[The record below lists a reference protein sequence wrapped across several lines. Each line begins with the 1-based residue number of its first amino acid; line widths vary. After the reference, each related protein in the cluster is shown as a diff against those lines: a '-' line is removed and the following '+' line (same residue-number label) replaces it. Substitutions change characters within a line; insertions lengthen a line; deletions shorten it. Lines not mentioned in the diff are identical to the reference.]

1 LCDQFLATLMSTWL
15 CFYQHLDHITPL
27 VNRLPFS
34 SPDRTLPINHL
45 FIYSFSSRFQGLY
58 PLWSMPFRMWFKWY
72 KHEKYFDLFT
82 PLYPH
87 TRQANSWGDAILELP
102 PSVSYSND
110 TLWTAFNTKRNCRWH
125 FKSVREKQSPNFQ
138 SWKRVRWEFS
148 CVTCKGSHNYKIFTL
163 SSLIP
168 SFSEELELQKLSSE
182 EYQIQGLLTWPW
194 VVSQLK
200 LIFFYRNMSTYSL
213 KLPEVNISVM
223 KFTFFVLVS
232 THELCNLMMFLCF
245 SVFNKW
251 TSD

>member
-1 LCDQFLATLMSTWL
+1 M
-15 CFYQHLDHITPL
+15 
-27 VNRLPFS
+27 PFS
-34 SPDRTLPINHL
+34 
-45 FIYSFSSRFQGLY
+45 
-58 PLWSMPFRMWFKWY
+58 MWFKWY

-82 PLYPH
+82 H
-87 TRQANSWGDAILELP
+87 QANSWGDAILGLP

-110 TLWTAFNTKRNCRWH
+110 TLWNAFNTKRNCRWH
-125 FKSVREKQSPNFQ
+125 FKPVREKQSANFQ
-138 SWKRVRWEFS
+138 SCKRVRWEFS
-148 CVTCKGSHNYKIFTL
+148 CVTCKSSHRCKESHNYQIFTP

-168 SFSEELELQKLSSE
+168 SFSEEPELQKPSSE

-200 LIFFYRNMSTYSL
+200 LKKFYRNMSTYCL
-213 KLPEVNISVM
+213 KVPEVNISVM

>member
-1 LCDQFLATLMSTWL
+1 
-15 CFYQHLDHITPL
+15 
-27 VNRLPFS
+27 
-34 SPDRTLPINHL
+34 
-45 FIYSFSSRFQGLY
+45 
-58 PLWSMPFRMWFKWY
+58 MWFKWY

-87 TRQANSWGDAILELP
+87 TCQANSWGDAILGLP

-110 TLWTAFNTKRNCRWH
+110 TLWNAFNTKRNFRWH
-125 FKSVREKQSPNFQ
+125 FKPVREKQSANFK
-138 SWKRVRWEFS
+138 SCKRVRWEFS
-148 CVTCKGSHNYKIFTL
+148 CVTCKSSHRCKGSHNYKIFTL

-168 SFSEELELQKLSSE
+168 SFSEELELQKPSSE

-200 LIFFYRNMSTYSL
+200 LKKFYRNMSTYCL